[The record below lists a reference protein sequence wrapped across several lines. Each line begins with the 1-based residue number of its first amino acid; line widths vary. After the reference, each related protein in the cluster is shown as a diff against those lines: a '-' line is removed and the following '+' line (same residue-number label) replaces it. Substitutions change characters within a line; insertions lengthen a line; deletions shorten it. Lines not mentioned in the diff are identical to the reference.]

1 MTDYQNLSV
10 NELQTVIDNAEKA
23 LKNKLVNH
31 RKEIITQIKELAASI
46 DVTVEIIES
55 DKKSP
60 RKGVKVPAKYRH
72 PNDPNKIWTGR
83 GMMPKWLRTLIDEG
97 HDSSEFKI

>member
-31 RKEIITQIKELAASI
+31 RKEIIGQIKELAASI

-72 PNDPNKIWTGR
+72 PNDPDKIWTGR
-83 GMMPKWLRTLIDEG
+83 GMMPKWLRTLIDQG
-97 HDSSEFKI
+97 HDSAEFKI